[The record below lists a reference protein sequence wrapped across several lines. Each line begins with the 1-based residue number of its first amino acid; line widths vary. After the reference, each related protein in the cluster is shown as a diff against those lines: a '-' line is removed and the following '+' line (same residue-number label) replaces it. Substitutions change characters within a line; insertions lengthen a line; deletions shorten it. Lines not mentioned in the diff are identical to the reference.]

1 MNVTMD
7 AATTDDFHRV
17 LADHPRFW
25 GERDMRSLHLL
36 AMVQEFGPTCLVARA
51 GGEVVGY
58 VFGFTTPAGT
68 GYVHLVATR
77 DDARGTGLGRRLY
90 GAFAK
95 AAQAQGATALKAITS
110 PANTGSIAF
119 HRSLGFACT
128 PVPDYDGRGRTMV
141 VFTRALPLAD

>member
-7 AATTDDFHRV
+7 AADADDFHRV
-17 LADHPRFW
+17 LADHHRYW

-51 GGEVVGY
+51 DGAVVGY
-58 VFGFTTPAGT
+58 VFGFTTPAAT

-77 DDARGTGLGRRLY
+77 DDARGVGLGRRLY
-90 GAFAK
+90 EAFAR

-119 HRSLGFACT
+119 HHSLGFASST
-128 PVPDYDGRGRTMV
+128 VPDYDGRGRTMV
-141 VFTRALPLAD
+141 VFTRPLPLVD